1 MKKVSGVRFQEIKGF
16 RSGNRRFQ
24 VSGVRLNGGVAGK
37 VGSRYKRDASRIQD
51 IAYYRIRSAQ
61 RPTLLIRAVP
71 DT

>member
-1 MKKVSGVRFQEIKGF
+1 M
-16 RSGNRRFQ
+16 
-24 VSGVRLNGGVAGK
+24 SGVRLNGGVAEK